1 MAIIYSY
8 QTETNVLGTDLL
20 VGTSTEVVN
29 GQERNVTRNYTIQ
42 SIGDFFSSSTI
53 INPAANDFFIPV
65 FNQEGQKITD
75 SIIRQDVLAGTTIT
89 INGALNVTGN
99 TQITG
104 ITTLLDNSTIGTN
117 SANTLVLNST
127 TTLGGPVRDYLGNLG
142 GVNQVLISNVNGNLQ
157 WVAYQAGLTYLG
169 AWDASTNTPTIV
181 SGTGTIGSFYIVSVA
196 GTTPIDGIASWQIGD
211 WIIFAEAGATDVW
224 QKIDAQSSTFQAT
237 DSTFI
242 DFTPTT
248 LQTGTVTLTGDLKNG
263 GTVPGTGTFY
273 RGDGTWQ
280 PMANYGV
287 QDVNGTAVGVSSGY
301 PLLFTSP
308 GGPNVGISPLAYAG
322 GSNVGHVPD
331 GSGGVNTVF
340 LNGAGGWTVPAAY
353 DKWVLE
359 GDNATAVNI
368 IDDGRVDFT
377 GGTGITTVVTAGT
390 PNLLTINNDGVLD
403 VGLGTLSAST
413 GNPLTLPAAVAGV
426 ETLTPHTFAGGT
438 NIGFVP
444 SAGVLSG
451 DEFLKRDGT
460 WVVVPDDGVST
471 ITTATPNQLDLTLP
485 AAPGDGPV
493 NIDTVMAGGV
503 INNNTGLVTS
513 DEVYDYI
520 ATNAPGTVID
530 INVDVNAIAALSVTP
545 TQITSQ
551 GTFVFTTT
559 GGVDKVIRGDGT
571 LGAFAS
577 DVTSAIPSALTAVTT
592 AGTSVVLTPVLA
604 AITGAGTTALATGA
618 DIVTYIASLG
628 HVDSVSSGDVNTI
641 TVAGTL
647 ADPTVAAVTSA
658 VTTVSSNLAT
668 GAQVATY
675 ITTYVASLGFVESV
689 ATGNADTIT
698 IGGTVED
705 PTVSAVTSAVTTV
718 SDNLA
723 TGAQIST
730 YITSLGF
737 VESVSTGD
745 VNTVLI
751 GGTGADPTVSVVT
764 AALTGAGTDALASGS
779 QIITYISAQGK
790 LDNITTGTASRLAIT
805 EPTVNE
811 INLNIPTAAPTAS
824 ATTLSTGDEIVTY
837 VTTGINDIIS
847 NVTNPASAQDV
858 ATKNYVD
865 AATVGGLIY
874 QGGFDGATGQ
884 VTGTSNYLDSRGTT
898 IAVTKGWTYT
908 VTNPG
913 TFYGETVEV
922 GDVLIAQVDIAAG
935 SGGIGDWTT
944 VQNNIGIAS
953 AIAVGIGNVVPG
965 SSSTVTSPYTSG
977 TATLDVVDST
987 ATQKG
992 AVIVAGTAGD
1002 VTVAYSGGT
1011 ATISSL
1017 GKADQNIYSTIGVS
1031 GETDLVAYST
1041 TSQIDFVNGTGITM
1055 TTATGTPNL
1064 LTVTNSD
1071 RGSSQ
1076 DIFKTVA
1083 VSGQSNIVAGSNTGI
1098 LNLAG
1103 AGGISISTNATT
1115 KTLTLTGGGG
1125 TVTNVSSNTLNQLTV
1140 SSGASTPTLSIIT
1153 GTVTGA
1159 GTALATGGQIA
1170 TYVTGLGYGTVTS
1183 ISTSGITGLSLTT
1196 AGTSAVPI
1204 ITLAV
1209 AGGSAGQFLKQDGTW
1224 ATVTVPAGYS
1234 GWTAG
1239 ATAGTSD
1246 VIDSSDTLD
1255 FKAAYSNP
1263 SGITQ
1268 SDTYFKTTISTA
1280 GTTKTI
1286 TFAPHI
1292 GTAGVATASTLVD
1305 RDGSGNIWVTQV
1317 NGELNGTISSATT
1330 ATTQSSGDN
1339 STKVATT
1346 AYVDSTGGG
1355 TMSSFDV
1362 SGNGGAT
1369 QTIIDGDT
1377 LAINGTAGE
1386 IITTMTT
1393 DTVTAALADVTGM
1406 GGAGTQ
1412 SVPLATVS
1420 VDAKG
1425 RVTAVSAGSTGTYA
1439 QSVIS
1444 SATTGQAGFLYVF
1457 TATLALTL
1465 PTGVAGSSI
1474 KISNLSNTATCTLVP
1489 AAGEKIMAVAATM
1502 TLDTNYAAFE
1512 LIYTNATYGWVII
1525 GAN

>member
-29 GQERNVTRNYTIQ
+29 GQEQNVTRNYTIQ
-42 SIGDFFSSSTI
+42 SIADFFSSSTI
-53 INPAANDFFIPV
+53 IDPVGTDFFIPV
-65 FNQEGQKITD
+65 FNQGGTKITN
-75 SIIRQDVLAGTTIT
+75 SIISQDGVSGSTIT
-89 INGALNVTGN
+89 VTGHLNVDGN
-99 TQITG
+99 AQVTG
-104 ITTLLDNSTIGTN
+104 ITTLLGNSTIGIN

-127 TTLGGPVRDYLGNLG
+127 ISLLGPIRDSLGNLSAG
-142 GVNQVLISNVNGNLQ
+142 QQVLVSGVNGRTS
-157 WVAYQAGLTYLG
+157 WSSYQTGLTYKG
-169 AWDASTNTPTIV
+169 AWNASTNTPTIV
-181 SGTGTIGSFYIVSVA
+181 SGVGVVGDFYIVSVA
-196 GTTPIDGIASWQIGD
+196 GTTNIDGVADWQIGD
-211 WIIFAEAGATDVW
+211 WIIFTEAGAADVW

-301 PLLFTSP
+301 PLLFTNT

-340 LNGAGGWTVPAAY
+340 LNGAGGWTVPDAY

-359 GDNATAVNI
+359 GDNATTVDI

-390 PNLLTINNDGVLD
+390 PNLLTINNDGILD
-403 VGLGTLSAST
+403 VALGTLSAST

-426 ETLTPHTFAGGT
+426 ETLTPHTFAGGA
-438 NIGFVP
+438 NVGFVP

-530 INVDVNAIAALSVTP
+530 INVDVAAIAALSVTP

-559 GGVDKVIRGDGT
+559 GLVTQVIRGDGT
-571 LGAFAS
+571 LGANAS
-577 DVTSAIPSALTAVTT
+577 DVTSAIPSALTAITT
-592 AGTSVVLTPVLA
+592 GTSVVLTPVLA
-604 AITGAGTTALATGA
+604 AITGTGTTALATGA
-618 DIVTYIASLG
+618 DIVTY
-628 HVDSVSSGDVNTI
+628 V
-641 TVAGTL
+641 
-647 ADPTVAAVTSA
+647 
-658 VTTVSSNLAT
+658 
-668 GAQVATY
+668 
-675 ITTYVASLGFVESV
+675 
-689 ATGNADTIT
+689 
-698 IGGTVED
+698 
-705 PTVSAVTSAVTTV
+705 
-718 SDNLA
+718 
-723 TGAQIST
+723 
-730 YITSLGF
+730 TSLGK
-737 VESVSTGD
+737 V
-745 VNTVLI
+745 
-751 GGTGADPTVSVVT
+751 
-764 AALTGAGTDALASGS
+764 
-779 QIITYISAQGK
+779 
-790 LDNITTGTASRLAIT
+790 DNITTGTATRLAIT
-805 EPTVNE
+805 EPTANE

-847 NVTNPASAQDV
+847 NVTNPTSAQDV

-874 QGGFDGATGQ
+874 QGGYDAATN
-884 VTGTSNYLDSRGTT
+884 TPDLDSVTN
-898 IAVTKGWTYT
+898 IAITKGWVYT
-908 VTNPG
+908 VTVAG
-913 TFYGETVEV
+913 DFFTEAVE
-922 GDVLIAQVDIAAG
+922 
-935 SGGIGDWTT
+935 IGDTIIAEEDMAVNGGSALSKWTT

-953 AIAVGIGNVVPG
+953 ATAVGIGNVVPG

-977 TATLDVVDST
+977 TATIDVVDST
-987 ATQKG
+987 ASQKG

-1017 GKADQNIYSTIGVS
+1017 GKA
-1031 GETDLVAYST
+1031 
-1041 TSQIDFVNGTGITM
+1041 
-1055 TTATGTPNL
+1055 
-1064 LTVTNSD
+1064 
-1071 RGSSQ
+1071 
-1076 DIFKTVA
+1076 
-1083 VSGQSNIVAGSNTGI
+1083 
-1098 LNLAG
+1098 
-1103 AGGISISTNATT
+1103 
-1115 KTLTLTGGGG
+1115 G

-1159 GTALATGGQIA
+1159 GTALATGGEIA
-1170 TYVTGLGYGTVTS
+1170 TYVTGLGYGSGTVTS
-1183 ISTSGITGLSLTT
+1183 ISTSGITALSLTT
-1196 AGTSAVPI
+1196 TGTSAVPI

-1209 AGGSAGQFLKQDGTW
+1209 AGGSVGQFLRQDGTW
-1224 ATVTVPAGYS
+1224 ALVPAGYS

-1393 DTVTAALADVTGM
+1393 DTVTAALADVNGM
-1406 GGAGTQ
+1406 GGGGTQ

-1425 RVTAVSAGSTGTYA
+1425 RVTAVSPGSTGTYA

-1444 SATTGQAGFLYVF
+1444 SATTGQAGYLYVF

-1465 PTGVAGSSI
+1465 PTGAVGSSI
-1474 KISNLSNTATCTLVP
+1474 KISNLSQTATCTLVT
-1489 AAGEKIMAVAATM
+1489 AAGEKIMAAASPM

-1512 LIYTNATYGWVII
+1512 LIYTDATNGWVII

>member
-764 AALTGAGTDALASGS
+764 AALTGADPTVSVVTAALTGAGTDALASGS

-790 LDNITTGTASRLAIT
+790 LDNITTGTATRLTIT
-805 EPTVNE
+805 EPTTNE
-811 INLNIPTAAPTAS
+811 INIDVPTAAVSGA
-824 ATTLSTGDEIVTY
+824 ATTLSTGAEIATY
-837 VTTGINDIIS
+837 VAAQTVNDLTAPSTNFSMNSSKIID
-847 NVTNPASAQDV
+847 VADPTLAQDA
-858 ATKNYVD
+858 ATKAYVD
-865 AATVGGLIY
+865 AVPATGVATLVTGDLNTITIGGTATDPTVAANTAVVTNGSLNLVTGDAVFDYIAAQSFGSVTSIGVTVPAALAVTPASITTSGTFAITGAGTTSQVILGDGTLGSLPLGTVTEVTSADVNTITIATGTTTPAITAVTATVGAASSNL
-874 QGGFDGATGQ
+874 ATGAQ
-884 VTGTSNYLDSRGTT
+884 IQTAIDTALSAALIFQGAYNASTNTPVLDSRGTQ
-898 IAVTKGWTYT
+898 IAISVGDTYIADT
-908 VTNPG
+908 AG
-913 TFYGETVEV
+913 TFYGEAVTIGET
-922 GDVLIAQVDIAAG
+922 LICQVDRAAGASSLADWAVIQDNIHLATSTIAGIASFPSPFTVTTGSVVMDDATATTNGIGRVTNSDGSISVTYTNGEAVLTAAG
-935 SGGIGDWTT
+935 SGTVSSVGYTT
-944 VQNNIGIAS
+944 NIA
-953 AIAVGIGNVVPG
+953 AFA
-965 SSSTVTSPYTSG
+965 
-977 TATLDVVDST
+977 
-987 ATQKG
+987 
-992 AVIVAGTAGD
+992 VAGQPITG
-1002 VTVAYSGGT
+1002 SG
-1011 ATISSL
+1011 
-1017 GKADQNIYSTIGVS
+1017 
-1031 GETDLVAYST
+1031 
-1041 TSQIDFVNGTGITM
+1041 
-1055 TTATGTPNL
+1055 
-1064 LTVTNSD
+1064 
-1071 RGSSQ
+1071 
-1076 DIFKTVA
+1076 
-1083 VSGQSNIVAGSNTGI
+1083 
-1098 LNLAG
+1098 
-1103 AGGISISTNATT
+1103 
-1115 KTLTLTGGGG
+1115 TLTL
-1125 TVTNVSSNTLNQLTV
+1125 NLN
-1140 SSGASTPTLSIIT
+1140 
-1153 GTVTGA
+1153 
-1159 GTALATGGQIA
+1159 
-1170 TYVTGLGYGTVTS
+1170 
-1183 ISTSGITGLSLTT
+1183 
-1196 AGTSAVPI
+1196 
-1204 ITLAV
+1204 
-1209 AGGSAGQFLKQDGTW
+1209 GGSVGQFLQQDGTW
-1224 ATVTVPAGYS
+1224 ANANGYTGWDLQTGSGAGAKVTVGQTDLVELTS
-1234 GWTAG
+1234 
-1239 ATAGTSD
+1239 GTS
-1246 VIDSSDTLD
+1246 TLTTTNSGLSASLD
-1255 FKAAYSNP
+1255 MT
-1263 SGITQ
+1263 SGIVAAGSYTLADITV
-1268 SDTYFKTTISTA
+1268 DTYGRVTAAANGSTA
-1280 GTTKTI
+1280 GTT
-1286 TFAPHI
+1286 
-1292 GTAGVATASTLVD
+1292 V
-1305 RDGSGNIWVTQV
+1305 
-1317 NGELNGTISSATT
+1317 
-1330 ATTQSSGDN
+1330 
-1339 STKVATT
+1339 
-1346 AYVDSTGGG
+1346 
-1355 TMSSFDV
+1355 
-1362 SGNGGAT
+1362 
-1369 QTIIDGDT
+1369 
-1377 LAINGTAGE
+1377 
-1386 IITTMTT
+1386 
-1393 DTVTAALADVTGM
+1393 
-1406 GGAGTQ
+1406 
-1412 SVPLATVS
+1412 
-1420 VDAKG
+1420 
-1425 RVTAVSAGSTGTYA
+1425 
-1439 QSVIS
+1439 SVIS
-1444 SATTGQAGFLYVF
+1444 TNTTAVKDYCYVLSGG
-1457 TATLALTL
+1457 TAITLTL
-1465 PTGVAGSSI
+1465 PATPTVGDYLEWVNLTG
-1474 KISNLSNTATCTLVP
+1474 LTTCIIGRN
-1489 AAGEKIMAVAATM
+1489 GEKIMNASTDLTVDKVNVGFMMRYTGAS
-1502 TLDTNYAAFE
+1502 LGWI
-1512 LIYTNATYGWVII
+1512 LI
-1525 GAN
+1525 